1 MYYKGYVFKQELNHF
16 LIDDLG
22 QKLRSFAN
30 THVLP
35 KHKGGVVYPETLQE
49 IIFVHVC
56 RNNKT
61 VLLITLRERERTINS
76 STH

>member
-30 THVLP
+30 IA

>member
-30 THVLP
+30 
-35 KHKGGVVYPETLQE
+35 
-49 IIFVHVC
+49 IA
-56 RNNKT
+56 KT
-61 VLLITLRERERTINS
+61 QRWS
-76 STH
+76 SVSGNPSRDYFCTCL